1 MQQKWIRQ
9 LVAGTALFAFALPL
23 VPPSG
28 FVSGA
33 SATEAAGTADAASNK
48 PVEINSFAAAFLA
61 AQTADADYDTQ
72 SAIEFYRRAL
82 DFDPAN
88 DRIRERLMVD
98 LFMAGD
104 FDEGVAIVKELEGD
118 PAIDQVRELAQIIDL
133 MRDGE
138 YEAASK
144 IPNVESTNPIDR
156 LLNTLIKAWAD
167 TGAGKGEDA
176 VKTLQALDGPPWY
189 PVFTMFNAGA
199 IAELDGDIST
209 ARRIFQDA
217 IIDKS
222 VAGAAPDTF
231 VRTVMALAAL
241 EARQGNV
248 RAALDT
254 LATGEEVVPNYAP
267 LAAMR
272 QRIEGG
278 GPLPVE
284 IENARDG
291 AATALYSLGAA
302 VNRDGAEETVMLYLQ
317 FARALDPTNAFALV
331 TLGNLK
337 EKLQQQD
344 QAIELYKEVPED
356 SPMRRIS
363 EMQLGLALSDM
374 GDHAEARDHLKA
386 LIDEDPKDIR
396 SYLAY
401 GSVLS
406 EDKAYKEMA
415 ANYEAALNA
424 VAPAESSNDWNL
436 YFQLGIAYERLKEW
450 PKAEKALKRA
460 LELQPNQPQV
470 MNYLG
475 YSWIDMNMNLDEG
488 MDMIRA
494 AVDLRPND
502 GYIVDSL
509 GWAYYRLGEYEDAVR
524 ELERAVEL
532 KPADPTIN
540 DHLGDAYW
548 RVGRKTEAGFQWN
561 RSLINDPEPD
571 LKAEIENKIAN
582 GLPEKSGEL
591 PAADNQSEKGGD
603 AKTAD
608 DRS

>member
-1 MQQKWIRQ
+1 MQQKWIRR
-9 LVAGTALFAFALPL
+9 LVAGTALAALTLPFL
-23 VPPSG
+23 PQTMA
-28 FVSGA
+28 VSPALAA
-33 SATEAAGTADAASNK
+33 SQDTADI
-48 PVEINSFAAAFLA
+48 EIDSFAAAFLA
-61 AQTADADYDTQ
+61 AQTADAEFDTS
-72 SAIEFYRRAL
+72 SAIRFYRKAL
-82 DFDPAN
+82 EFDPGN

-98 LFMAGD
+98 LFLAGD
-104 FDEGVAIVKELEGD
+104 FDGGIEIVNELKGD
-118 PAIDQVRELAQIIDL
+118 PAIDQVRDVAQTIDL
-133 MRDGE
+133 LRQGD
-138 YEAASK
+138 YEAAAE
-144 IPNVESTNPIDR
+144 IPNTNTTNPIDR
-156 LLNTLIKAWAD
+156 LVNALLKAWAEA
-167 TGAGKGEDA
+167 GAGRGPEA
-176 VKTLQALDGPPWY
+176 IASLQSLEGPPWY
-189 PVFTMFNAGA
+189 PIFTEFHAGA
-199 IAELDGDIST
+199 IAELTGDIAK
-209 ARRIFQDA
+209 ARDIYQSA
-217 IIDKS
+217 IVDKS

-231 VRTVMALAAL
+231 VRMVMTLAVL

-267 LAAMR
+267 LSAMR
-272 QRIEGG
+272 QRIQAG
-278 GPLPVE
+278 GPLGVE
-284 IENARDG
+284 IEDARQG
-291 AATALYSLGAA
+291 AAAALFSLGSA
-302 VNRDGAEETVMLYLQ
+302 VNREGAEETVILYLQ
-317 FARALDPTNAFALV
+317 FARALDPDNASALV
-331 TLGNLK
+331 TLGNVK
-337 EKLQQQD
+337 EAINKPEE
-344 QAIELYKEVPED
+344 AIELYRMVPDD

-374 GDHAEARDHLKA
+374 GEHKEAREHLKA
-386 LIDEDPKDIR
+386 LIAEDPKDIR

-415 ANYEAALNA
+415 ENYEEAIAT
-424 VAPAESSNDWNL
+424 VGPAQTSNDWNL

-475 YSWIDMNMNLDEG
+475 YSWIDMNMNLEEG
-488 MDMIRA
+488 MDMIRS

-509 GWAYYRLGEYEDAVR
+509 GWAYYKLGEYEDAVR

-561 RSLINDPEPD
+561 RALTGDPEPE
-571 LKAEIENKIAN
+571 LKAEVEKKLSE
-582 GLPEKSGEL
+582 GLPEKSGAA
-591 PAADNQSEKGGD
+591 PAAGTATEADGPTVD
-603 AKTAD
+603 VPAD
-608 DRS
+608 DRT

>member
-1 MQQKWIRQ
+1 MQQKWIRR
-9 LVAGTALFAFALPL
+9 LVAGTALVAVALPFL
-23 VPPSG
+23 PSS
-28 FVSGA
+28 VA
-33 SATEAAGTADAASNK
+33 VMPAWAAAEKEAD
-48 PVEINSFAAAFLA
+48 VDIHSFAAAFLA
-61 AQTADADYDTQ
+61 AQTADADFDTK
-72 SAIEFYRRAL
+72 SAIRFYRKAL
-82 DFDPAN
+82 EYDPGN

-98 LFMAGD
+98 LFIVGD
-104 FDEGVAIVKELEGD
+104 FDGGVSIVEALAGD
-118 PAIDQVRELAQIIDL
+118 PAIDQVRQLATTIEL
-133 MRDGE
+133 MREGDFDG
-138 YEAASK
+138 ASK
-144 IPNVESTNPIDR
+144 LPDVTTSNPIDR
-156 LLNTLIKAWAD
+156 LLNALMKAWGEA
-167 TGAGKGEDA
+167 GAGKGKEA
-176 VKTLQALDGPPWY
+176 VADLRSLEGPPWY
-189 PVFTMFNAGA
+189 PIFTEYHAGA
-199 IAELDGDIST
+199 IAELSGDT
-209 ARRIFQDA
+209 AMARSIYQDA
-217 IIDKS
+217 IVDKS
-222 VAGAAPDTF
+222 IAGAAPDTY

-254 LATGEEVVPNYAP
+254 LATGEQVVPNYAP

-284 IENARDG
+284 IENAADG
-291 AATALYSLGAA
+291 AASALFSLGSA
-302 VNRDGAEETVMLYLQ
+302 VNREGAEETVILYLQ
-317 FARALDPTNAFALV
+317 FARALDPDNASALV

-337 EKLQQQD
+337 ETIKQPEE
-344 QAIELYKEVPED
+344 AIELYKMVPED

-374 GDHAEARDHLKA
+374 DEHTEAREHLKA
-386 LIDEDPKDIR
+386 LIAEDPKDIR

-406 EDKAYKEMA
+406 EDKAYEEMA
-415 ANYEAALNA
+415 DNYEKALAA
-424 VAPAESSNDWNL
+424 VGPAQTANDWNL
-436 YFQLGIAYERLKEW
+436 YFQLGIAYERLKQW

-475 YSWIDMNMNLDEG
+475 YSWVDMNMNLEEG
-488 MDMIRA
+488 MDMIRN

-509 GWAYYRLGEYEDAVR
+509 GWAHYKLGQYEDAVR

-561 RSLINDPEPD
+561 RALIGDPEPD
-571 LKAEIENKIAN
+571 LKAEVEKKIAD
-582 GLPEKSGEL
+582 GLPEK
-591 PAADNQSEKGGD
+591 PAAVPAAGNQTDKGEIE
-603 AKTAD
+603 AAEPAD
-608 DRS
+608 DRT

>member
-1 MQQKWIRQ
+1 MQQKWIRR
-9 LVAGTALFAFALPL
+9 LVAGTALAALTLPFL
-23 VPPSG
+23 PQTMT
-28 FVSGA
+28 VSPALAA
-33 SATEAAGTADAASNK
+33 SQDTADI
-48 PVEINSFAAAFLA
+48 EIDSFAAAFLA
-61 AQTADADYDTQ
+61 AQTADAEFDTS
-72 SAIEFYRRAL
+72 SAIRFYRKAL
-82 DFDPAN
+82 EFDPGN

-98 LFMAGD
+98 LFLAGD
-104 FDEGVAIVKELEGD
+104 FDGGIEIVNELKGD
-118 PAIDQVRELAQIIDL
+118 PAIDQVRDVAQTIDL
-133 MRDGE
+133 LRQGD
-138 YEAASK
+138 YEAAAE
-144 IPNVESTNPIDR
+144 IPNTNTTNPIDR
-156 LLNTLIKAWAD
+156 LVNALLKAWAEA
-167 TGAGKGEDA
+167 GAGRGPEA
-176 VKTLQALDGPPWY
+176 IASLQSLEGPPWY
-189 PVFTMFNAGA
+189 PIFTEFHAGA
-199 IAELDGDIST
+199 IAELTGDIAK
-209 ARRIFQDA
+209 ARDIYQSA
-217 IIDKS
+217 IVDKS

-231 VRTVMALAAL
+231 VRMVMTLAVL

-267 LAAMR
+267 LSAMR
-272 QRIEGG
+272 QRIQAG
-278 GPLPVE
+278 GPLGVE
-284 IENARDG
+284 IEDARQG
-291 AATALYSLGAA
+291 AAAALFSLGSA
-302 VNRDGAEETVMLYLQ
+302 VNREGAEETVILYLQ
-317 FARALDPTNAFALV
+317 FARALDPDNASALV
-331 TLGNLK
+331 TLGNVK
-337 EKLQQQD
+337 EAINKPEE
-344 QAIELYKEVPED
+344 AIELYRMVPDD

-374 GDHAEARDHLKA
+374 GEHKEAREHLKA
-386 LIDEDPKDIR
+386 LIAEDPKDIR

-415 ANYEAALNA
+415 ENYEEAIAT
-424 VAPAESSNDWNL
+424 VGPAQTSNDWNL

-475 YSWIDMNMNLDEG
+475 YSWIDMNMNLEEG
-488 MDMIRA
+488 MDMIRS

-509 GWAYYRLGEYEDAVR
+509 GWAYYKLGEYEDAVR

-561 RSLINDPEPD
+561 RALTGDPEPE
-571 LKAEIENKIAN
+571 LKAEVEKKLSE
-582 GLPEKSGEL
+582 GLPEKSGAA
-591 PAADNQSEKGGD
+591 PAAGTATEADGPTVD
-603 AKTAD
+603 VPAD
-608 DRS
+608 DRT

>member
-1 MQQKWIRQ
+1 MQQKWIRR
-9 LVAGTALFAFALPL
+9 LVAGTALVAFALPL
-23 VPPSG
+23 IPVTG
-28 FVSGA
+28 MVSPA
-33 SATEAAGTADAASNK
+33 RAEEKAVD
-48 PVEINSFAAAFLA
+48 VDIHSFAAAFLA
-61 AQTADADYDTQ
+61 AQTADADFDTK
-72 SAIEFYRRAL
+72 SAIWFYRKAL
-82 DFDPAN
+82 EYDPGN
-88 DRIRERLMVD
+88 DGIRERLMVD
-98 LFMAGD
+98 LFLAGD
-104 FDEGVAIVKELEGD
+104 FDGGVSIVEALAGD
-118 PAIDQVRELAQIIDL
+118 PAIDQVRQLATTIDL
-133 MRDGE
+133 MRRGD
-138 YEAASK
+138 YDAASK
-144 IPNVESTNPIDR
+144 LPDLATTNPIDR
-156 LLNTLIKAWAD
+156 LLNALMKGWAD
-167 TGAGKGEDA
+167 AGAGRGKEA
-176 VKTLQALDGPPWY
+176 VAQLRALKGPPWY
-189 PVFTMFNAGA
+189 PVFTEYHAGA
-199 IAELDGDIST
+199 IAELSGDIAT
-209 ARRIFQDA
+209 ARDIYQDA
-217 IIDKS
+217 IVDKS
-222 VAGAAPDTF
+222 VAGAAPDTY

-254 LATGEEVVPNYAP
+254 LSTGEQVVPNYAP

-284 IENARDG
+284 IKDASDG
-291 AATALYSLGAA
+291 AASALFSLGSA
-302 VNRDGAEETVMLYLQ
+302 VNRQGAEETVILYLQ
-317 FARALDPTNAFALV
+317 FARALDPDNAAALV

-337 EKLQQQD
+337 ETIKQPEE
-344 QAIELYKEVPED
+344 AIELYKMVPED

-374 GDHAEARDHLKA
+374 GEHTEAREHLKA
-386 LIDEDPKDIR
+386 LIAEDPKDIR

-406 EDKAYKEMA
+406 EDKAYAEMA
-415 ANYEAALNA
+415 DNYEKAIAA
-424 VAPAESSNDWNL
+424 VGPAQTANDWNL
-436 YFQLGIAYERLKEW
+436 YFQLGIAYERLKQW

-475 YSWIDMNMNLDEG
+475 YSWIDMNMNLQEG
-488 MDMIRA
+488 MDLIRD

-509 GWAYYRLGEYEDAVR
+509 GWAYYKLGEYEDAVR

-561 RSLINDPEPD
+561 RALIGDPEPE
-571 LKAEIENKIAN
+571 LKAEVEKKIAE
-582 GLPEKSGEL
+582 GLPEKPGAV
-591 PAADNQSEKGGD
+591 PAAVNQTDKGNSEVEA
-603 AKTAD
+603 AKPAD
-608 DRS
+608 DRT